1 MARPRETE
9 KSPKLKGANLLVNL
23 PPDLLDRFQQ
33 RVPRAEQDAFVQ
45 RLLETALQQRE
56 PEGETMTVPK
66 MTDQPK
72 AAPASAD
79 APASDLA
86 PETDWDLIEAIW
98 SQIPD
103 EEFDK
108 LPPDGSAQHD
118 HYIYG
123 VAKRAP

>member
-1 MARPRETE
+1 
-9 KSPKLKGANLLVNL
+9 
-23 PPDLLDRFQQ
+23 
-33 RVPRAEQDAFVQ
+33 
-45 RLLETALQQRE
+45 
-56 PEGETMTVPK
+56 MTVPK

-72 AAPASAD
+72 AAEPASAD

-108 LPPDGSAQHD
+108 LPPDGSVQHD

-123 VAKRAP
+123 VAKRDP